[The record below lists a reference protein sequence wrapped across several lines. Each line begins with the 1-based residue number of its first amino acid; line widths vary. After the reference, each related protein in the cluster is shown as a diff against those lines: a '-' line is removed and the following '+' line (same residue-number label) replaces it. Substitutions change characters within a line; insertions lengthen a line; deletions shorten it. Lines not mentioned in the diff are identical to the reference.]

1 MFFVY
6 LFFPTFHVFFFVLL
20 KTDIDGV
27 PVEPSNASSNSNASQ
42 PSTQNEMVVSPL
54 QMTFRAAGSSSSQPV
69 LQLGQASALVQTH
82 TSSGVSTE
90 RTEDSNSRADSENR

>member
-1 MFFVY
+1 
-6 LFFPTFHVFFFVLL
+6 
-20 KTDIDGV
+20 
-27 PVEPSNASSNSNASQ
+27 
-42 PSTQNEMVVSPL
+42 MVVSPL

>member
-1 MFFVY
+1 MFIVY
-6 LFFPTFHVFFFVLL
+6 FFFNFSRFFFVLL